1 MVTQYAGLLDIDKMW
16 MAVCVSSHESV
27 CFSLTAANGRQKGG
41 KRMTNERQTSD
52 KRKRERERERE
63 REFSSLLH
71 LEKGGCG
78 RGASVSVLTNNQFI
92 KVTISI

>member
-1 MVTQYAGLLDIDKMW
+1 MRVVARKRLFFVNCGKR
-16 MAVCVSSHESV
+16 
-27 CFSLTAANGRQKGG
+27 AAKGRQTDD
-41 KRMTNERQTSD
+41 KRTANERQ
-52 KRKRERERERE
+52 KEERKRERERE